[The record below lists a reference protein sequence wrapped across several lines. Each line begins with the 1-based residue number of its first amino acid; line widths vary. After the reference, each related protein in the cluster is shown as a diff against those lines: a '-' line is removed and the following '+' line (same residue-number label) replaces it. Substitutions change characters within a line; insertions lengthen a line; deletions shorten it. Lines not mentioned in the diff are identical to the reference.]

1 MRRDPKCFLWDIQ
14 QATQRIISL
23 TAETTFVEYNADWK
37 VSLLVERLFF
47 IIGEATSRL
56 QHHDQHVAS
65 QITNHSNII
74 SLRNIIAHEYDVR
87 NDLIWTT
94 IKNDL
99 PTLLNEVTNLLDKP
113 STS

>member
-14 QATQRIISL
+14 QATQRINAL
-23 TAETTFVEYNADWK
+23 TAETTFDEYNTDWK
-37 VSLLVERLFF
+37 VSLLVERLFI

-56 QHHDQHVAS
+56 QHHDQHLAS
-65 QITNHSNII
+65 QITNHRKII
-74 SLRNIIAHEYDVR
+74 SLRNIIAHEYDDVR

-99 PTLLNEVTNLLDKP
+99 PTLLNEVNTLLKAE
-113 STS
+113 